1 MEENN
6 WIRKPNYGAKP
17 INFADDFAQKLS
29 LDPVTMMQANP
40 SPPNQ
45 MIESLPPKATNH
57 NSAHERIKQA
67 RNRAARIRSRSR
79 GRIFFIHHM
88 CDDTLSVF
96 LFELF

>member
-6 WIRKPNYGAKP
+6 WIRKPNYGTAKP

-29 LDPVTMMQANP
+29 LDPVTMMP
-40 SPPNQ
+40 TPPPTSNQ

-79 GRIFFIHHM
+79 GKIFTICVMTH
-88 CDDTLSVF
+88 
-96 LFELF
+96 